1 MLSCEAAG
9 LGCWQGQ
16 APSAAEQWPDP
27 APGHSFVPVWH
38 CSASGLG
45 QGYFLQIERGKP
57 KRLQG
62 DYVNT
67 PDINLCLSRMH
78 APSELI
84 GTKEKVAAGIVY
96 II

>member
-9 LGCWQGQ
+9 LGFWQGW
-16 APSAAEQWPDP
+16 APNAAEQWPDP
-27 APGHSFVPVWH
+27 APGHSFVPVRH
-38 CSASGLG
+38 CSAPGLG
-45 QGYFLQIERGKP
+45 QGYLLQTERGKP

-62 DYVNT
+62 DYMNT
-67 PDINLCLSRMH
+67 PDTNLCLSCTPV
-78 APSELI
+78 PSELT